1 MERVYYIYIYTLE
14 IFISRMGLNSQFY
27 FSNFGSYYYYL
38 YQNNVSFYSRNTK
51 YQKSNTRM
59 KKKREIKQQQQEVK
73 QEEVQQQ
80 RCLKKKRASLSTE
93 H

>member
-1 MERVYYIYIYTLE
+1 MERVYYIYIYTLK

-59 KKKREIKQQQQEVK
+59 KKKEK
-73 QEEVQQQ
+73 
-80 RCLKKKRASLSTE
+80 LSSNNRR
-93 H
+93 